1 MMLLALLLQTAVP
14 PTPGV
19 LPKQDL
25 PAKGCAAYLW
35 SIADRNLVA
44 MASADP
50 AVLRVAIDGKVVDV
64 ERATESGAGDY
75 GFAGVTTYAGNGIAA
90 TLDMTIQRKADLVAG
105 AAVPSGTLTIGRTG
119 QDSVVV
125 PVAGLIGC
133 AS

>member
-1 MMLLALLLQTAVP
+1 MMLLALLLQSV
-14 PTPGV
+14 TPGV

-25 PAKGCAAYLW
+25 PVKGCAAYLW
-35 SIADRNLVA
+35 SVVDRNLIA

-50 AVLRVAIDGKVVDV
+50 AGLRVAIDGKVVDV
-64 ERATESGAGDY
+64 ARASESGAGDY
-75 GFAGVTTYAGNGIAA
+75 GFAGVTHYAASDLTA
-90 TLDMTIQRKADLVAG
+90 TLDMTIQRKADLTAG
-105 AAVPSGTLTIGRTG
+105 AAVPTGTLTIARAG

>member
-1 MMLLALLLQTAVP
+1 MILALLVQAVALDA
-14 PTPGV
+14 
-19 LPKQDL
+19 LPKQAL

-35 SIADRNLVA
+35 SVADRRFVA

-50 AVLRVAIDGKVVDV
+50 AQLRVATGGKVVDV
-64 ERATESGAGDY
+64 ARTDESGAGDY
-75 GFAGVTTYAGNGIAA
+75 GFAGRTAYAGGQVSV
-90 TLDMTIQRKADLVAG
+90 TLDMTIVRKADLAAG
-105 AAVPSGTLTIGRTG
+105 AAVPAATLTIARAG